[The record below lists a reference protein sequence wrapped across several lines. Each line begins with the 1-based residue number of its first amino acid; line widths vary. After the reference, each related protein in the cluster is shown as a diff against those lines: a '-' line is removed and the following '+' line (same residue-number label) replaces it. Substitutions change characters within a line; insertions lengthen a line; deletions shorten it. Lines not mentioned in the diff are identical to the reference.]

1 MNQNIMN
8 NASTNILGETIRD
21 SSYSPLTKD
30 EEQKIINIYKNDPEK
45 ARSLLIQHN
54 IRLVFNMAKKYSR
67 SSVDFDELIGRG
79 MEGLCI
85 AAKRFDF
92 NKGIKFIT
100 YATPW
105 VFKYILKEYSDKDTN
120 AQKTGVSLTKQ
131 INQEAHGDKNTFMDV
146 VNNYFESSWTPPE
159 TILSASDQSEI
170 NEKNMIYDDMVN
182 YVQTNPMF
190 DETDKKIFNGNFIYR
205 KSIRKISDDLN
216 MDYSV
221 TTKKKYEIMYK
232 LKSFLH
238 KKYGIDSLGDIQ

>member
-1 MNQNIMN
+1 MAREEKTMEKNTAAAAPAAETVVEASEVKPVTEPAKEEPVKVNFPEAAEA
-8 NASTNILGETIRD
+8 NATAAAEEKSPVKPAEAANAGTEGKYG
-21 SSYSPLTKD
+21 SYLAVD
-30 EEQKIINIYKNDPEK
+30 ESGN
-45 ARSLLIQHN
+45 
-54 IRLVFNMAKKYSR
+54 VT
-67 SSVDFDELIGRG
+67 DFEFEPTHPTL
-79 MEGLCI
+79 E
-85 AAKRFDF
+85 
-92 NKGIKFIT
+92 
-100 YATPW
+100 
-105 VFKYILKEYSDKDTN
+105 
-120 AQKTGVSLTKQ
+120 
-131 INQEAHGDKNTFMDV
+131 NTFMDV

-205 KSIRKISDDLN
+205 KSIKKISDDLN